1 MTRLLAAALGLW
13 LLVACAKGQAS
24 HISSPIQVRFESF
37 SVEVGPTNNARPLS
51 IKDADTILG
60 MIEDLITN
68 FARAHYQGLLLTETT
83 ATNASANAPTSL
95 RVGASYVDVN
105 RNSNAN
111 SNGIEEGPGRRN
123 GEDENN
129 EEEGMEFKYA
139 ILGLVNVPTHPE
151 KSRTTTTLEFSG
163 GIAYFG
169 GSGGGGPSAAEVQ
182 MLVSLALNEGDL
194 VDALQEEFPYITEAT
209 YTRGSAAAAAANDND
224 NNNDNIAGDKR
235 EASTDIGND
244 EGPDAK
250 EVSALM
256 DSPLG
261 LDGDNVNSQQQFL
274 IVVGSACGAAFVFCI
289 LVVFLF
295 VQRQRQRRAFW
306 RDDRRPTAHSG
317 CNKTPICVP
326 EIDAALDDGSLDQGY
341 YYGAPKRSPSKRFSL
356 KSDAKQQSLHLRD
369 SLRDM
374 TGAMQDPDVV
384 SDAGSSRIGRL
395 LTSAAVAA
403 TSCAKS
409 ATGEDGGDQN
419 LDKKDN
425 GEPDIANNSTNPME
439 DQDTSSC
446 SNDESSN
453 ESVHS
458 KEGYDTCPSDF
469 EGNAI
474 VKPNLLPVTNLDRF
488 SNDDPHNPLP
498 PSQTAAAQQDDS
510 LVILSTDDEDEQP
523 SSPPAS
529 FSLATP
535 PKTTQE
541 GFLSK
546 YFNPITGS
554 ILPLGSYFSSP
565 AHGDEEE
572 EEDDGNEADCEGPY
586 YQTPHN
592 KKRQDLLTPRTA
604 GTTIGEQAS
613 QWSDVTSGY
622 KTDDDFAVD
631 GAWDPDDTS
640 INSSEN
646 GKDIFSPMSSSDDDE
661 TRLLD
666 SLGKHSYNLHKLRTP
681 TKSKPSV
688 KRGTPEVGDT
698 TAV

>member
-1 MTRLLAAALGLW
+1 MTRLLARALGLW
-13 LLVACAKGQAS
+13 LLAASAKGQAS

-60 MIEDLITN
+60 MIEDLITD
-68 FARAHYQGLLLTETT
+68 FARDHYQGLQMEPT
-83 ATNASANAPTSL
+83 TNASANTQTSL
-95 RVGASYVDVN
+95 RVGASNAD
-105 RNSNAN
+105 SNDM
-111 SNGIEEGPGRRN
+111 EEGPGRRN
-123 GEDENN
+123 GEDQD
-129 EEEGMEFKYA
+129 EEGMEFKYA
-139 ILGLVNVPTHPE
+139 ILGLVNIPTHPE
-151 KSRTTTTLEFSG
+151 QSRTTTTLEFSG

-169 GSGGGGPSAAEVQ
+169 GSPNGGAPSAAEVQ

-209 YTRGSAAAAAANDND
+209 YTRGSAA
-224 NNNDNIAGDKR
+224 NNNPNNVAGDKR

-244 EGPDAK
+244 EGDEK

-261 LDGDNVNSQQQFL
+261 VDGEKAGSQQQFL
-274 IVVGSACGAAFVFCI
+274 IVVGSACGAALVFCI
-289 LVVFLF
+289 LVVFLW

-317 CNKTPICVP
+317 CNMTPICIP

-341 YYGAPKRSPSKRFSL
+341 YYRASTKKSPSKRFSH

-374 TGAMQDPDVV
+374 SALQDPDVV

-409 ATGEDGGDQN
+409 VTGEDDGDQN
-419 LDKKDN
+419 LDKKDI
-425 GEPDIANNSTNPME
+425 GEPATAHNSANPME

-446 SNDESSN
+446 SNDDSSN
-453 ESVHS
+453 ESVRS
-458 KEGYDTCPSDF
+458 KGEGYDTCPSDF

-498 PSQTAAAQQDDS
+498 PSQTAAARQSDS
-510 LVILSTDDEDEQP
+510 LVILSTDDEGEQP
-523 SSPPAS
+523 TSPPAS
-529 FSLATP
+529 FSLSTP
-535 PKTTQE
+535 AKTSQE

-546 YFNPITGS
+546 YFHPISGS
-554 ILPLGSYFSSP
+554 ILPLGTYFNSP
-565 AHGDEEE
+565 AHDRGGSEE
-572 EEDDGNEADCEGPY
+572 EEDDGNDADCEEPY
-586 YQTPHN
+586 YRTPYN
-592 KKRQDLLTPRTA
+592 KRRQDLLTPRTA

-613 QWSDVTSGY
+613 QWSDVSSGY

-666 SLGKHSYNLHKLRTP
+666 SSGKHSYNLHKLRTP